1 MRNNL
6 LSDGE
11 LLSSDGN
18 LNEAGYAFSLIKK
31 YNKEN
36 IKVSKLKIK
45 EWDYYYIGDKEYG
58 IALTIDDNGYM
69 GLVSFSILDFKNDH
83 KLTSLNI

>member
-18 LNEAGYAFSLIKK
+18 LNEAGLSLLIIAKNIIKAK
-31 YNKEN
+31 
-36 IKVSKLKIK
+36 KLN
-45 EWDYYYIGDKEYG
+45 E
-58 IALTIDDNGYM
+58 
-69 GLVSFSILDFKNDH
+69 
-83 KLTSLNI
+83 

>member
-1 MRNNL
+1 MEKYMRNNL

-58 IALTIDDNGYM
+58 IALTIDDNGYTIRFTTYRNSSP
-69 GLVSFSILDFKNDH
+69 LPLK
-83 KLTSLNI
+83 

>member
-45 EWDYYYIGDKEYG
+45 ERDYYYIGDKE
-58 IALTIDDNGYM
+58 
-69 GLVSFSILDFKNDH
+69 
-83 KLTSLNI
+83 

>member
-1 MRNNL
+1 MEKYMRNNL

-31 YNKEN
+31 YNK
-36 IKVSKLKIK
+36 
-45 EWDYYYIGDKEYG
+45 
-58 IALTIDDNGYM
+58 
-69 GLVSFSILDFKNDH
+69 FK
-83 KLTSLNI
+83 